1 MSNYIDRGL
10 MKWMPFDALNGFTSM
25 IQDLKKNLLLTP
37 EKILTQDQYD
47 LLNYNLNEALHT
59 KKEIVLVYYQHQKYV
74 ETTGSI
80 IKVNPYTKTLLLS
93 TKEMIPINRVIL
105 LEII

>member
-10 MKWMPFDALNGFTSM
+10 IKWMPFDALNGFTSM
-25 IQDLKKNLLLTP
+25 IQDLKKALLSTP

-59 KKEIVLVYYQHQKYV
+59 KKEIVLVYYKQQK
-74 ETTGSI
+74 S
-80 IKVNPYTKTLLLS
+80 
-93 TKEMIPINRVIL
+93 
-105 LEII
+105 